1 MIGVYYGGR
10 FGNQFLIYALAR
22 FLRYERGDVDSFV
35 FNFDAVDS
43 KDYNDGFEDILKYFN
58 VVDYTVKKGNLLLR
72 YGALKQIYGTMKH
85 KLIKSD
91 GKELVNYGIYYN
103 YNSIPV
109 KKISSE
115 NLFTIGICENPD
127 CFKPIRHLLLQEF
140 TPKYKKLTKNIDL
153 YKVIESTE
161 SVCVT
166 IRRGDYVTNFKD
178 NFFLCDVDYFLK
190 GIERIRYEVKNP
202 TFIFFSD
209 DIAWVKKNIIIDA
222 PCYYESGDDPIWEKI
237 RLMYSCKHFIISNS
251 TFSWC
256 AQFLSRNQT
265 KVVIS
270 PDKWFPG
277 PIKAYPL
284 IESSFITIKMDK

>member
-58 VVDYTVKKGNLLLR
+58 VVDYTVKKGNLLLK

-109 KKISSE
+109 KK
-115 NLFTIGICENPD
+115 
-127 CFKPIRHLLLQEF
+127 
-140 TPKYKKLTKNIDL
+140 NI
-153 YKVIESTE
+153 K
-161 SVCVT
+161 
-166 IRRGDYVTNFKD
+166 
-178 NFFLCDVDYFLK
+178 
-190 GIERIRYEVKNP
+190 
-202 TFIFFSD
+202 
-209 DIAWVKKNIIIDA
+209 
-222 PCYYESGDDPIWEKI
+222 
-237 RLMYSCKHFIISNS
+237 
-251 TFSWC
+251 
-256 AQFLSRNQT
+256 
-265 KVVIS
+265 
-270 PDKWFPG
+270 
-277 PIKAYPL
+277 
-284 IESSFITIKMDK
+284 